1 MGFRTVIIKNRAK
14 LEFRLNSLIVR
25 GDTEK
30 KIYISEINT
39 LIIQSTAVSLTASLL
54 NELTKNNVKVIFCD
68 EKCNP
73 VSELLPYY
81 GAHNTSRRYKEQFL
95 WDKEIKA
102 RIWRKIVQK
111 KIEEQSSHLFDR
123 GFIEQSEMLK
133 EYALQVCDNDYTNR
147 EGHAAKVYFNCLLGI
162 GNSRQGGGFVNGCLN
177 YGYSVLLSAFNRE
190 IIPSVV
196 ANELGLGAD
205 KNDTDIYFGASI
217 NFAEYY
223 MDMMMNKFGASS
235 LLLDLTDFMANWLTY
250 DEQNKMGE
258 IIDAGLISML
268 SIADKED
275 DSVQRIFSLPWAG
288 GACGLVYNADIF
300 AEVGVEPP
308 ETTDELLALM
318 DEFIKYNASHPDKTP
333 IMPIIYAGA
342 NAMAYWQ
349 YLTYV
354 WWAQYEGYDQFMKY
368 WTLTDGD
375 PFDPNKDYIVQEGQL
390 EAMKVSEKLIR
401 GEYVY
406 KASEGLTD
414 EIAEKY
420 FIKGDDTYRFAMM
433 PNGDW
438 FENEA
443 KSYVGEVPDSFKMM
457 KTPKLSSAVTKYK
470 GVNNVPD
477 YAYTLAST
485 HNVFIPSYTREKDLA
500 LDFLSFYYSETGAK
514 IFYEH
519 TGAFLPRTNYD
530 YLSTADRNKMT
541 KFKQSELELIET
553 VDFVFTAEYKSP
565 VRYFGGL
572 PIIPDGKATPEKMM
586 MEGKSAQTVWEEY
599 NAFFKSGWNGFLDN
613 AGI

>member
-1 MGFRTVIIKNRAK
+1 MKKIVSLLLCFVMAYGMCACGGPHPNSGNSGGGDSLSGPPDKSELDLRGKLIIKSMNKGYGTSA
-14 LEFRLNSLIVR
+14 LEAIADAYMKENQEATIQIKPE
-25 GDTEK
+25 GD
-30 KIYISEINT
+30 
-39 LIIQSTAVSLTASLL
+39 
-54 NELTKNNVKVIFCD
+54 
-68 EKCNP
+68 
-73 VSELLPYY
+73 
-81 GAHNTSRRYKEQFL
+81 
-95 WDKEIKA
+95 
-102 RIWRKIVQK
+102 
-111 KIEEQSSHLFDR
+111 
-123 GFIEQSEMLK
+123 
-133 EYALQVCDNDYTNR
+133 
-147 EGHAAKVYFNCLLGI
+147 
-162 GNSRQGGGFVNGCLN
+162 
-177 YGYSVLLSAFNRE
+177 
-190 IIPSVV
+190 IPSVV

-275 DSVQRIFSLPWAG
+275 DSIQRIFSLPWAG

-420 FIKGDDTYRFAMM
+420 FIKGDDAYRFAMM